1 VFSTSTLL
9 GNVIS
14 TRPLDMAGRGR
25 GGSAGGGSRVGRQGR
40 RTSSEKDE
48 LGQGSPSS
56 QTSNTQR
63 KRDERRTDIDM
74 PSDLSALA
82 HAASQYQHM
91 TPEQFE
97 GYKRARAMAQL
108 EEDHRE
114 DLARKKEAHEKE
126 QARLDKKHCQEKSQR
141 FQNSTAAPALSISK
155 PY

>member
-1 VFSTSTLL
+1 
-9 GNVIS
+9 
-14 TRPLDMAGRGR
+14 
-25 GGSAGGGSRVGRQGR
+25 
-40 RTSSEKDE
+40 
-48 LGQGSPSS
+48 
-56 QTSNTQR
+56 
-63 KRDERRTDIDM
+63 M

-82 HAASQYQHM
+82 HAASQYQHV

-126 QARLDKKHCQEKSQR
+126 QARLDKKPCQEKSQR
-141 FQNSTAAPALSISK
+141 FQNSTAAPALRISK